1 MEVKKGYKQTEIG
14 VIPEDWDTHRLQ
26 NNIILKARIGW
37 QGLTTNEYLETGDYC
52 LVTGTDFINGYVNW
66 ESCVFVEKIRYDQDK
81 NIQLKIGD
89 VLATKDGTIGKVAYV
104 DNLAYPTTLNSGVFV
119 LRPKNGFISNRFFYY
134 ILMSFYFDS
143 FLNVITA
150 GSTITHLYQKD
161 FIHFSFHL
169 PPLPEQKAIATAL
182 SDMDALIA
190 QTEKMIEK
198 KKAMKQ
204 GMMQELLK
212 PKKGWVTKK
221 LGEIGFTYGGIT
233 GKSKIDFEHG
243 ESKFIPFLNVL
254 NNTILDTD
262 YLQNVD
268 IKPNEI
274 QNRVQRGD
282 LFFNGSSETPEDLGL
297 CSVLDKELEY
307 VYLNSFCFGFR
318 FYNSSISGKFL
329 AYFFRSH
336 FGRRSIFSLAQGATR
351 YNLSKTNFLKL
362 DIPLPDKNEQDNIV
376 SVLIDIDDSISISKT
391 KLHKLKL
398 QKQGMMQELL
408 TGRIRLL

>member
-1 MEVKKGYKQTEIG
+1 MEVKKGYKKTEIG
-14 VIPEDWDTHRLQ
+14 VFPEDW
-26 NNIILKARIGW
+26 
-37 QGLTTNEYLETGDYC
+37 E
-52 LVTGTDFINGYVNW
+52 V
-66 ESCVFVEKIRYDQDK
+66 K
-81 NIQLKIGD
+81 NISEIAQVVGGGTPSTSNKSYWGGIINWFTPTEVGKTKYLYNSIRKITPKGLEESSAIMLEKGTILLTSRAGIGD
-89 VLATKDGTIGKVAYV
+89 LGILHTRASTNQGFQSLCVNDQVSNEFIYYLMLTKKHI
-104 DNLAYPTTLNSGVFV
+104 LL
-119 LRPKNGFISNRFFYY
+119 KNAS
-134 ILMSFYFDS
+134 
-143 FLNVITA
+143 
-150 GSTITHLYQKD
+150 GSTFLEISPSKVKQIL
-161 FIHFSFHL
+161 IPI

-190 QTEKMIEK
+190 QTEKLIEK

-362 DIPLPDKNEQDNIV
+362 EIPLPDKNEQDNIV
-376 SVLIDIDDSISISKT
+376 SVLIDLDDSISISKS
-391 KLHKLKL
+391 KLQKLKL

>member
-1 MEVKKGYKQTEIG
+1 MEVKKGYKQTELG
-14 VIPEDWDTHRLQ
+14 VIPEDWDVKLLSEVVDFLDGKRKPIKSSERNSGEFPYYGASGIIDYVNDYIFDDALILLGEDGENILSRNLPLAFKVKGKIWV
-26 NNIILKARIGW
+26 NNHAHVLKPLVGNDITY
-37 QGLTTNEYLETGDYC
+37 LTDYLESLDYS
-52 LVTGTDFINGYVNW
+52 L
-66 ESCVFVEKIRYDQDK
+66 
-81 NIQLKIGD
+81 
-89 VLATKDGTIGKVAYV
+89 
-104 DNLAYPTTLNSGVFV
+104 LNSGTAQ
-119 LRPKNGFISNRFFYY
+119 PK
-134 ILMSFYFDS
+134 
-143 FLNVITA
+143 LNKQACLNIKIA
-150 GSTITHLYQKD
+150 C
-161 FIHFSFHL
+161 
-169 PPLPEQKAIATAL
+169 PPLPEQTAIATAL

-190 QTEKMIEK
+190 QTEKLIEK

-204 GMMQELLK
+204 GMLQELLK

-362 DIPLPDKNEQDNIV
+362 EIPLPDKNEQDNIV
-376 SVLIDIDDSISISKT
+376 SVLIDIDDSISINKS